1 MRLLIAVPAAYRVAL
16 EELAAACREACAL
29 ADVLDYAAGLL
40 RGRPSDPEESPAD
53 LFATAGRL
61 RQALG
66 RLDRA
71 RWAAR
76 DAWVPPP
83 RYSLSLPAAA
93 GVGRGATEPAPTHPC
108 GYTHR
113 SSPW

>member
-1 MRLLIAVPAAYRVAL
+1 MPSLIAIQPAYRVAL

-40 RGRPSDPEESPAD
+40 RGRSSDPEESPAD
-53 LFATAGRL
+53 LFAAAGRL
-61 RQALG
+61 RQSLL

-76 DAWVPPP
+76 DAWDAM
-83 RYSLSLPAAA
+83 PAADRE
-93 GVGRGATEPAPTHPC
+93 GLPSPDELLEEPTP
-108 GYTHR
+108 
-113 SSPW
+113 